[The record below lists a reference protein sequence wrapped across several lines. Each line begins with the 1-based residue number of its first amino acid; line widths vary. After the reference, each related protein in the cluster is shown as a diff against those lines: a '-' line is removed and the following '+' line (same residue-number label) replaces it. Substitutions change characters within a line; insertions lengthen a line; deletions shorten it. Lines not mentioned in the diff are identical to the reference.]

1 MHFFFYYEKRLPKW
15 AILSL
20 GNLIIFPT
28 NKESSKHWTAKH
40 RFDTSAPPL
49 SEEELRAY
57 GQSNNYQDAQDIY
70 DFNTLRHELGGEE
83 PVDDDNLADHLVE
96 QGDDRNDVTFD
107 DGPVGNDFDFSGN
120 TQRISSNAISEEEA
134 FYAKRK
140 QQQQQGASGKK
151 EK

>member
-1 MHFFFYYEKRLPKW
+1 
-15 AILSL
+15 
-20 GNLIIFPT
+20 
-28 NKESSKHWTAKH
+28 
-40 RFDTSAPPL
+40 
-49 SEEELRAY
+49 
-57 GQSNNYQDAQDIY
+57 
-70 DFNTLRHELGGEE
+70 LGGEE